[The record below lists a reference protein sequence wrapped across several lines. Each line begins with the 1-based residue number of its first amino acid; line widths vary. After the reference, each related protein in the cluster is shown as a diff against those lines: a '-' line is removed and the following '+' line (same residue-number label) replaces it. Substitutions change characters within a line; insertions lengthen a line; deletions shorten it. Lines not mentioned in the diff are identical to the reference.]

1 MEPPKRLINK
11 ILETAFMLALS
22 AYLIKSAAY
31 WLLEVWPILLT
42 IAIIAATITIGFRI
56 WRHRHDKDLGQW

>member
-1 MEPPKRLINK
+1 MEPPKRLITK

-31 WLLEVWPILLT
+31 WLFEVWPILLT
-42 IAIIAATITIGFRI
+42 IAIIVTAITIGFRI
-56 WRHRHDKDLGQW
+56 WRHKHDDLGKW